1 MELLGSSLVF
11 KEKEVLLDFK
21 EKLEISKIDKDPKG
35 YERRAL
41 LELSSDSEES
51 ESETNAEKYST
62 DEQEKE

>member
-1 MELLGSSLVF
+1 MF
-11 KEKEVLLDFK
+11 KEKEVLLEFK
-21 EKLEISKIDKDPKG
+21 QKLEISKIDKDPKG

-51 ESETNAEKYST
+51 EGETDKYS

>member
-11 KEKEVLLDFK
+11 KEKEVLLEFK
-21 EKLEISKIDKDPKG
+21 QKLEISKIDKDPKG

-51 ESETNAEKYST
+51 EGETNNYS
-62 DEQEKE
+62 DEQEQE